1 MFIFRYNRVNKL
13 GKKFLYK
20 FELEIEQIKVLNQVN
35 KVSVYVKKVFKKQVF
50 HFRFNYYCW
59 VYFNC
64 SYCKQ
69 FYIKDK
75 IL

>member
-20 FELEIEQIKVLNQVN
+20 FDLEIEQIKVLNQVN
-35 KVSVYVKKVFKKQVF
+35 KLSVYVKKVFKKQLF
-50 HFRFNYYCW
+50 HSRFNYYW
-59 VYFNC
+59 GYFNC